1 MIAFLCVCSV
11 QSDNSSL
18 VTYRRDD
25 VNYIDVDMIYQLNVQ
40 ASQSLLYQLRN
51 VTQQL
56 EVSITAIENVFMC
69 ISSTLI
75 TSETQDCELLIS
87 AKGTYDLQPKQK
99 YMFIYTKDPVLLIT
113 FVFNPKVRQLVH
125 QEQTKITLQQNI
137 STIANAQ
144 ITVSKEFKQIV
155 VQATTIGIHLDN
167 ESCVISFSSAS
178 AHVQLTNLSSFVSF
192 PMMLQNVQGEQN
204 LQVQIQSSCDVEIVL
219 IYSVIYT
226 LGQQVSATTHKSPN
240 GVYFVKDNEENSTQY
255 STFQSDSDAEVY
267 VCSVPILLRFLV
279 SDCKL
284 FVKQSKKLQTDV
296 SSENFKNYIYYSF
309 KSNLEEQLKVVSNI
323 AHKMKLQS
331 ERSDYLE
338 PESVLQYEFVGY
350 NDYQL
355 QVELKGSN
363 NSVVCISDSYQTAN
377 NLTCNMNITKSG
389 SYRLKAEQRYLTAV
403 SKEQTYFSVKYT
415 VEEKQNQKS
424 NQIWIILVVILS
436 VTSVIAIAISIVL
449 FIKQKKHNNAL
460 NEHLIQ

>member
-1 MIAFLCVCSV
+1 M
-11 QSDNSSL
+11 
-18 VTYRRDD
+18 
-25 VNYIDVDMIYQLNVQ
+25 
-40 ASQSLLYQLRN
+40 LL
-51 VTQQL
+51 
-56 EVSITAIENVFMC
+56 
-69 ISSTLI
+69 
-75 TSETQDCELLIS
+75 
-87 AKGTYDLQPKQK
+87 
-99 YMFIYTKDPVLLIT
+99 
-113 FVFNPKVRQLVH
+113 
-125 QEQTKITLQQNI
+125 QNI

-144 ITVSKEFKQIV
+144 ITVSSDFKQIV
-155 VQATTIGIHLDN
+155 IQAATTGVHLDN
-167 ESCVISFSSAS
+167 ESCTISFSSPS
-178 AHVQLTNLSSFVSF
+178 AHTQLTNLSSFVSF

-204 LQVQIQSSCDVEIVL
+204 VQVQIQSSCDVEIVM
-219 IYSVIYT
+219 IYSVIYQ
-226 LGQQVSATTHKSPN
+226 LGQQVSATTHKCPN

-255 STFQSDSDAEVY
+255 STFQSDSDAQIY

-309 KSNLEEQLKVVSNI
+309 KSNLEEQLKVVSNT
-323 AHKMKLQS
+323 AYKMKLQS

-363 NSVVCISDSYQTAN
+363 NSVVCISDSYQTTD

-424 NQIWIILVVILS
+424 NQTWIILVVILS
-436 VTSVIAIAISIVL
+436 VISVIAIAISIVL